1 WEFFPSIFKTGVYF
15 GRFRVQ
21 ECTHGETLEA
31 GPLVK
36 GVSDA
41 LHQSFS
47 SEAQARRCFAQAQA
61 RGETRIVD
69 SDASPRTQTRRAVV
83 GRNSP
88 SSESLLSSIRLPA
101 NDSFSVQSSHHRS
114 ISRTE
119 TSESSTHASRQAG
132 PFQSST
138 LSLSRSS
145 TEPSSRNTRLE
156 AIESYFPKN
165 RVNPVSTAVRAHAT
179 WGSTMSSPAI
189 TPATRQSH
197 FQSSNVVV
205 KTPTWLTSY
214 PRRPKHPHSQPLSP
228 LNNEDLPVVSENW
241 SEGIER
247 ASMTPTGHAESPG
260 HLSSVGDSSIY
271 LQSPRPESLGPETA
285 YGHDIDPRSPIL
297 RRDQVPE
304 LAFSNALVFSRPSP
318 MPRAGKLPSLNGET
332 WEPPKASLLFKSS
345 S

>member
-1 WEFFPSIFKTGVYF
+1 MRSHLFFQI
-15 GRFRVQ
+15 Q
-21 ECTHGETLEA
+21 CTHTSRLEA

-36 GVSDA
+36 GVSEA

-47 SEAQARRCFAQAQA
+47 SEEQARRCFAQALA
-61 RGETRIVD
+61 HGETRIVD
-69 SDASPRTQTRRAVV
+69 SDASPRTPSRRAVA
-83 GRNSP
+83 GRNSA

-101 NDSFSVQSSHHRS
+101 NDSFSVQSSRHRS
-114 ISRTE
+114 ISRTG

-132 PFQSST
+132 PIQSST

-179 WGSTMSSPAI
+179 WGSTMSSPAV
-189 TPATRQSH
+189 TSATRESH

-214 PRRPKHPHSQPLSP
+214 PRRPKHPDSQPLSP
-228 LNNEDLPVVSENW
+228 LNNEDLPVNTFVSDNW
-241 SEGIER
+241 SEGTER
-247 ASMTPTGHAESPG
+247 APMTPTGHAESPG

-271 LQSPRPESLGPETA
+271 LQSPHPESLGPETA

-304 LAFSNALVFSRPSP
+304 LAFS
-318 MPRAGKLPSLNGET
+318 K
-332 WEPPKASLLFKSS
+332 
-345 S
+345 